1 MSPPVFPLD
10 AAREAVS
17 RALDEDLGPGGDVT
31 TLAVA
36 GTGGHAVGEIV
47 AREAL
52 VVAGLPLVAL
62 VFEEMARRTGL
73 AARVA
78 LLCEDGA
85 AVGSGTVLATV
96 EGPPAV
102 VLGGERVALNFLGR
116 LTGIASLTAEAVR
129 EVAGTRARVSDTR
142 KTTPGLRAL
151 EKYAVAAGGGE
162 NHRSTLDAMV
172 LLKDNHKLIA
182 GGVREAV
189 RRAEAAGHP
198 ARGIEV
204 EVDTL
209 EELDEALAAGAGWI
223 LLDNMPLE
231 AIREAVRRGAGR
243 ARLEV
248 SGGLRPGRLRP
259 FAEAGVDRLS
269 LGALTHGAR
278 AMDVALDVR
287 S

>member
-10 AAREAVS
+10 AAREAVI

-31 TLAVA
+31 TRAIA

-47 AREAL
+47 AREPL

-73 AARVA
+73 AARVV

-85 AVGSGTVLATV
+85 AVGAGTVLATV

-182 GGVREAV
+182 GGVGEAI
-189 RRAEAAGHP
+189 RRAEAAGYP
-198 ARGIEV
+198 AHGIEV

-231 AIREAVRRGAGR
+231 AIREAARRGAGR

-269 LGALTHGAR
+269 LGTLTHGAR
-278 AMDVALDVR
+278 ARDVALDVR